1 METIPAY
8 HENSL
13 INGIMIFY
21 RLFWA
26 FVPCI
31 SAFKFC
37 KPMVQVDGTWLYD
50 KYKGTLLVAVA
61 QDGNDNVI
69 PIAYAIVEG
78 ETKEGWSFFLRNLRK
93 FVTPQA
99 NICLISDRH
108 ESIKSAYNNPNNGW
122 QDPPSKHMFCV
133 RHIAQNFTRE
143 FKDNALKKKVISMGY
158 SINEPTYRYYRREI
172 DMLNPDSLKWL
183 DNIPRQDWIQAFDG
197 GSRWGQ
203 MTTNLVESINAVL
216 KGPRNLPITALVQST
231 YFKTGTL
238 FPTTG
243 KQHASILASG
253 QVYTKPCIDFMKFEI
268 SKSNSH
274 RVDSFDRSNHTF
286 MVHETVVPREGRPIA
301 ACSSIK
307 YNYWSL
313 IPDVYKVESVLKVYD
328 EVFQPIPNQGYWP
341 QYEGVKPFDHLYCSV
356 PPLSCPSLLDP
367 LGNGI
372 LSIADLLYIFIFTAL
387 LLLSPSSAINS
398 ASHTTLHAPMDAT
411 TYSTSQVDNATM
423 LCFLEH
429 HEIGD

>member
-13 INGIMIFY
+13 INGITIFID
-21 RLFWA
+21 

-37 KPMVQVDGTWLYD
+37 KPMVQVDGTWLYG

-172 DMLNPDSLKWL
+172 GMLNLDALKWL

-238 FPTTG
+238 FPTMG

-253 QVYTKPCIDFMKFEI
+253 QVYTKPCIDFMKLEI

-286 MVHETVVPREGRPIA
+286 MVHETVVPREGRPIGHFSVNLSNKWCDCGIYQAKHMPCSHVIA

-313 IPDVYKVESVLKVYD
+313 ISDVYKVESVLKVYD

-341 QYEGVKPFDHLYCSV
+341 QYEGVKVCHNPLMRRVTKGRPKSKRIRTEMGSKEREPRKCGLCRWSKGRESEEERDHQ
-356 PPLSCPSLLDP
+356 
-367 LGNGI
+367 GI
-372 LSIADLLYIFIFTAL
+372 V
-387 LLLSPSSAINS
+387 
-398 ASHTTLHAPMDAT
+398 
-411 TYSTSQVDNATM
+411 VDDTVAY
-423 LCFLEH
+423 
-429 HEIGD
+429 